1 MMRIRTAVL
10 VRHWSGC
17 IGDKR
22 HMSIRQ
28 NLHFLCQRWCV
39 VAILAACCAGVH
51 AQERTPLTLKQVLE
65 AARQNPNVTFTRQ
78 AAQAA
83 RADVLAADHAPI
95 PVFSLKAGSM
105 YLDGGL
111 DGKGTVG
118 AGPYKDKNID
128 TGAGLDWTWER
139 GGKRRHRTES
149 ALRQANASEA
159 DWQDSL
165 VMQQTFAA
173 AAYFDLLAA
182 QTRNHEMTQ
191 LAQSAETLA
200 KTAGARL
207 KAGDISAQESMRIEI
222 EAQRAMADGHSALLD
237 QQRAALQLQ
246 QLTLISLDVTHQ
258 AVQPDWPSLPKTPL
272 PKQVS
277 DDWVAQRADVVAA
290 QERVAAARA
299 ALDFALAQKRA
310 DVTLG
315 SSVDH
320 DPRVSRRSV
329 EVRLSMPLQWNY
341 DYEGE
346 IGRAQAQL
354 AQAES
359 QLVQTQTSARADL
372 QRMLDEYR
380 AAAQREALYSE
391 NIVPRARR
399 VAQQAELAY
408 TKGALSLTDLLDARR
423 TLRSTLIEAAFTRAD
438 YAKAQ
443 TAWQLRTE
451 ATSPTR

>member
-1 MMRIRTAVL
+1 
-10 VRHWSGC
+10 
-17 IGDKR
+17 
-22 HMSIRQ
+22 MSIRQ
-28 NLHFLCQRWCV
+28 NLHFLCQNWV
-39 VAILAACCAGVH
+39 MAAALAACGTSTL
-51 AQERTPLTLKQVLE
+51 AQEPTKLTLPQVLE
-65 AARQNPNVTFTRQ
+65 AARQNPNVAYTRQ
-78 AAQAA
+78 AAEAA

-105 YLDGGL
+105 YLDGGINK
-111 DGKGTVG
+111 DSYVG
-118 AGPYKDKNID
+118 SAPYRDKNID

-149 ALRQANASEA
+149 AQRQANATQA
-159 DWQDSL
+159 DLQDTL
-165 VMQQTFAA
+165 VMQQTFA

-182 QTRNHEMTQ
+182 QTRNHEMTK
-191 LAQSAETLA
+191 LSQSAETLA

-237 QQRAALQLQ
+237 QQRAALQLN
-246 QLTLISLDVTHQ
+246 QLTRITIDAAHQ
-258 AVQPDWPSLPKTPL
+258 FVEPDWPALPKTAL
-272 PKQVS
+272 PDKVS

-299 ALDFALAQKRA
+299 SLDFALAQKRA
-310 DVTLG
+310 DITLG

-359 QLVQTQTSARADL
+359 QLTQTQTSARADL

-380 AAAQREALYSE
+380 AATQREALYSE

-451 ATSPTR
+451 ASSTSR

>member
-1 MMRIRTAVL
+1 
-10 VRHWSGC
+10 
-17 IGDKR
+17 
-22 HMSIRQ
+22 MSIRQ
-28 NLHFLCQRWCV
+28 NLHFLCLNWAV
-39 VAILAACCAGVH
+39 VALLASCGTATL
-51 AQERTPLTLKQVLE
+51 AQEPTKLTLPQVLE
-65 AARQNPNVTFTRQ
+65 AARQNPNVAYTRQ
-78 AAQAA
+78 ASEAA

-105 YLDGGL
+105 YLDGGTK
-111 DGKGTVG
+111 DGTENVG
-118 AGPYKDKNID
+118 DATYREKNID
-128 TGAGLDWTWER
+128 TGVGIDWMWER

-149 ALRQANASEA
+149 AQRQANATQA
-159 DWQDSL
+159 DLQDTL
-165 VMQQTFAA
+165 VMQQTLAA

-182 QTRNHEMTQ
+182 QTRNHEMTK
-191 LAQSAETLA
+191 LSQSAETLA
-200 KTAGARL
+200 KTAAARL
-207 KAGDISAQESMRIEI
+207 KAGDVSAQESMRIEI

-237 QQRAALQLQ
+237 QQRAALQLN
-246 QLTLISLDVTHQ
+246 QLTRITINATQQFVE
-258 AVQPDWPSLPKTPL
+258 PDWPALPKTAL
-272 PKQVS
+272 PKHVS
-277 DDWVAQRADVVAA
+277 DDSVTQRADVVAA

-299 ALDFALAQKRA
+299 SLDFALAQKRA

-315 SSVDH
+315 SSLDR
-320 DPRVSRRSV
+320 DPRVSKRSL

-359 QLVQTQTSARADL
+359 QLVQTETNARADL

-380 AAAQREALYSE
+380 AATQRETLYSE

-451 ATSPTR
+451 AQSTTR

>member
-1 MMRIRTAVL
+1 
-10 VRHWSGC
+10 
-17 IGDKR
+17 
-22 HMSIRQ
+22 MSIRQ
-28 NLHFLCQRWCV
+28 NPLFFCTRWAVATVATV
-39 VAILAACCAGVH
+39 VLSGLGTTALA
-51 AQERTPLTLKQVLE
+51 EEPTKLTLNQVLE
-65 AARQNPNVTFTRQ
+65 AARLNPNVAYTRQ
-78 AAQAA
+78 AAEAA
-83 RADVLAADHAPI
+83 RADILAADHAPI

-105 YLDGGL
+105 YLDGGINK
-111 DGKGTVG
+111 DSYVG
-118 AGPYKDKNID
+118 SAPYRDKNID

-149 ALRQANASEA
+149 AQRQANASLA
-159 DWQDSL
+159 DLQDTL
-165 VMQQTFAA
+165 VMQQTMAA

-182 QTRNHEMTQ
+182 QTRNHEMTK
-191 LAQSAETLA
+191 LSQSAETLA
-200 KTAGARL
+200 KTAAARL
-207 KAGDISAQESMRIEI
+207 KAGDVSAQESMRIEI

-237 QQRAALQLQ
+237 QQRAALQLN
-246 QLTLISLDVTHQ
+246 QLTRITLDADHQ
-258 AVQPDWPSLPKTPL
+258 YVEPDWPTLPKSPL
-272 PKQVS
+272 PQKVS

-299 ALDFALAQKRA
+299 AVDFALAQKRA
-310 DVTLG
+310 DITLG

-354 AQAES
+354 AQAEA
-359 QLVQTQTSARADL
+359 QLVQTETNARADL

-380 AAAQREALYSE
+380 AATQREALYSE

-451 ATSPTR
+451 AQSTTR

>member
-1 MMRIRTAVL
+1 
-10 VRHWSGC
+10 
-17 IGDKR
+17 
-22 HMSIRQ
+22 MSIRQ
-28 NLHFLCQRWCV
+28 NLHFLCQNWV
-39 VAILAACCAGVH
+39 MAAALAACGTSTL
-51 AQERTPLTLKQVLE
+51 AQEPTKLTLPQVLE
-65 AARQNPNVTFTRQ
+65 AARQNPNVAYTRQ
-78 AAQAA
+78 AAEAA

-105 YLDGGL
+105 YLDGGIKK
-111 DGKGTVG
+111 DSYVG
-118 AGPYKDKNID
+118 SAPYRDKNID

-149 ALRQANASEA
+149 AQRQANATQA
-159 DWQDSL
+159 DLQDTL

-182 QTRNHEMTQ
+182 QTRNHEMTK
-191 LAQSAETLA
+191 LSQSAETLA

-237 QQRAALQLQ
+237 QQRAALQLN
-246 QLTLISLDVTHQ
+246 QLTRITIDAVHQ
-258 AVQPDWPSLPKTPL
+258 FVEPDWPALPKTAL
-272 PKQVS
+272 PKQVN

-299 ALDFALAQKRA
+299 SLDFALAQKRA
-310 DVTLG
+310 DITLG

-359 QLVQTQTSARADL
+359 QLTQTQTSARADL

-380 AAAQREALYSE
+380 AATQREALYSE

-451 ATSPTR
+451 ATSTSR